1 MRAFSIVFG
10 LLFCTTAAASSSDD
24 SGRNEIRVKTST
36 PLYIMNSTSVSG
48 VTVDQSGMTL
58 FTQPARVEMSYQ
70 IAQNVELGGMISFGG
85 VATDTGDSATVQQT
99 DESIMFLHGIY
110 NLEIS
115 EKVEGF
121 VQPIAG
127 ISYRNDKMG
136 DVMDTVTQT
145 VVFGGDLGARFI
157 VAEGIS
163 FDLAAEYLT
172 GSGAMTD
179 ISDNEVDISSSSI
192 NVRAGVGVRF

>member
-1 MRAFSIVFG
+1 
-10 LLFCTTAAASSSDD
+10 
-24 SGRNEIRVKTST
+24 
-36 PLYIMNSTSVSG
+36 
-48 VTVDQSGMTL
+48 MTL